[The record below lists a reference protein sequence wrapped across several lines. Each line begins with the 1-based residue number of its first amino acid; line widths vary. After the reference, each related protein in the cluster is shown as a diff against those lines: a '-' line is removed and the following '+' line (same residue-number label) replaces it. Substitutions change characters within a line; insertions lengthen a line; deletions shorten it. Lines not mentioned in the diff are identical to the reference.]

1 MDIMSG
7 RLACSVKPI
16 GGRALADNSED
27 HAYAATGET
36 VEHASGGSFPPFDQ
50 VDTFA
55 SQIVWFVLCFA
66 VLYLLLS
73 RVILPKIGRT
83 LERRSD
89 QIANDLDEAA
99 RLNDQANQARI
110 ALDQRLTEARTKA
123 RDTTAKARA
132 NVEAEIAAESAK
144 TEVQLAERQEA
155 ADKRIASVRAAALSN
170 VNAIAA
176 DVTEALVGH
185 LMGGERSRKDVEMAV
200 SAVANRGNS

>member
-1 MDIMSG
+1 MAG
-7 RLACSVKPI
+7 T
-16 GGRALADNSED
+16 SED
-27 HAYAATGET
+27 HAYEGTSEG

-55 SQIVWFVLCFA
+55 SQIFWFVLCFA

-110 ALDQRLTEARTKA
+110 ALDYRLSEARLKA

-144 TEVQLAERQEA
+144 TELQLAERQEA

-170 VNAIAA
+170 VNTIAT
-176 DVTEALVGH
+176 DVTDALVTH
-185 LMGGERSRKDVEMAV
+185 LLGGERPRKDVERAV
-200 SAVANRGNS
+200 SAVASRGNG